1 LTAGGEEQL
10 TLSTRVGRTHERRRY
25 SVVHGAIRRQPDAGT
40 PRVPHAPLA
49 LPVAAVLATLLALPA
64 QASDYPTQPDEMDK
78 LCQEIG
84 KEADASPRRRACSG
98 TRETARA
105 PTASVAASRT
115 PAGSMRGPRSSGG
128 RRSRRSSRR
137 EGRRRSRRRSRH
149 ASRSP
154 PASSALPRIP
164 GPARRRSRTS
174 STTSRRHPSTRVGLG
189 RGDDLETEG
198 ARTPVALPP
207 GGRRGYH
214 GSSWLPRSPSTGDAS
229 RSSASAIT

>member
-115 PAGSMRGPRSSGG
+115 PAGSMRGPRSSG
-128 RRSRRSSRR
+128 
-137 EGRRRSRRRSRH
+137 
-149 ASRSP
+149 
-154 PASSALPRIP
+154 
-164 GPARRRSRTS
+164 PARRRSRTS